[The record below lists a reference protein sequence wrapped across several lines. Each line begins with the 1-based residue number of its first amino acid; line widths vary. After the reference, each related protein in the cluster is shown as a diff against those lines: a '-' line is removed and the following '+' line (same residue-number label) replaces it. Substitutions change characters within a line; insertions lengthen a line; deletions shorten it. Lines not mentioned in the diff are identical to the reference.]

1 MANEIND
8 PRMSKLLEDLQRGI
22 ENNIIEEA
30 VRDNKVTFD
39 YKDNK
44 YRVHRPSFK
53 DKQDAYKE
61 KGRKH
66 VEFLKSGEYET
77 EENLKKILKTRGVD
91 IDEIDT
97 KVNDLMLKRNDI
109 FMKMGEMIKDNREDK
124 DLLPFKDEIEKI
136 NSEIGALGIKK
147 YQYLE
152 YTLENQI
159 NVYSYLYMTYLV
171 GEKMVID
178 EATKEEKY
186 IKCWNSYSEF
196 EKENEELVNK
206 CALYTSLFVQGE
218 V

>member
-39 YKDNK
+39 YKDCK

-61 KGRKH
+61 KARKH
-66 VEFLKSGEYET
+66 IEFLKSGEYET
-77 EENLKKILKTRGVD
+77 EESLKKILKSRGVD
-91 IDEIDT
+91 IGEIDVKT
-97 KVNDLMLKRNDI
+97 NDLMLKRNDI
-109 FMKMGEMIKDNREDK
+109 FMKMGEMIKDKRDEK

-136 NSEIGALGIKK
+136 NSEVGALGIKK
-147 YQYLE
+147 YQHLE
-152 YTLENQI
+152 YSLENQI

-171 GEKMVID
+171 SEKAIID
-178 EATKEEKY
+178 EVTKEEKY
-186 IKCWNSYSEF
+186 VKCWSSYSEF